1 MLHVVPILCILGF
14 IFLVEYRFK
23 QHLDVIDEKIKTLEK
38 YHEGDH
44 KCSKCKECT
53 DECCCS
59 K

>member
-23 QHLDVIDEKIKTLEK
+23 QHLNIIDEKIKTLES
-38 YHEGDH
+38 YHKGDH
-44 KCSKCKECT
+44 KCTCSNACN
-53 DECCCS
+53 CS